1 MADNID
7 DTKHCNEP
15 EALWSRRAILK
26 TIAGAPL
33 VVTFGLA
40 ASPLMRFLKP
50 TMKPGEFFQTAD
62 FPTADRVEKFQR
74 DDFSEIWTCL
84 PFILHL
90 KYTVF
95 NPEQYEI
102 RKIPGFVIRID
113 EDKIIAFSRICPR
126 GSDHILSYVLNT
138 ADHCCGCV
146 HDKGNCGCIKFK
158 SKTPVLVCPQCGS
171 VFDVRSNCRVLAGPA
186 SCPPRRFNVEING
199 KYISIIGLEQRGIA

>member
-1 MADNID
+1 MADNLD
-7 DTKHCNEP
+7 DTKHCSDP

-26 TIAGAPL
+26 TIAEAPL

-40 ASPLMRFLKP
+40 ASPLMRFPKP
-50 TMKPGEFFQTAD
+50 TMKPGDFFQPPY

-146 HDKGNCGCIKFK
+146 HERATVVASNLNRRPPFSFVHSVAASSMYAAIA
-158 SKTPVLVCPQCGS
+158 VC
-171 VFDVRSNCRVLAGPA
+171 
-186 SCPPRRFNVEING
+186 
-199 KYISIIGLEQRGIA
+199 